1 MGVAIR
7 VPRCGTT
14 RAGDPVRGPGAAA
27 AFDAADPALLQAG
40 RQAFAGFRLQ
50 LVARTPSTQELALR
64 AARAGAVPGWCAVA
78 EEQTAGRGRQGRTW
92 SAPPRAAL
100 LVSMLVPAL
109 GIPGWPALAAGLAVI
124 EAIDA
129 SVGSR
134 RLELGVKWPNDVLA
148 GGAAGG
154 KLAGVLIET
163 AVTRPGADGL
173 VLGVGINVSV
183 SAFPRGVS
191 GASLHRLVDPD
202 PPPRREALLAALL
215 TTTARWWGEL
225 AAAGPAVVAAAWRE
239 RALGLD
245 GRVLAQT
252 PRGPVEGVAR
262 GLDGDGALLV
272 ETAHGLTRLLAGDV
286 HLLAGLGRDSP
297 V

>member
-1 MGVAIR
+1 VSGS
-7 VPRCGTT
+7 G
-14 RAGDPVRGPGAAA
+14 AA

-40 RQAFAGFRLQ
+40 GQAFAGFRLQ

-64 AARAGAVPGWCAVA
+64 AARAGAQPGWCAVA
-78 EEQTAGRGRQGRTW
+78 EEQTAGRGRQGRIW
-92 SAPPRAAL
+92 SAPPGAAL
-100 LVSMLVPAL
+100 LVSMLVPAA
-109 GIPGWPALAAGLAVI
+109 GVPGWPALAAGLAVI
-124 EAIDA
+124 EAIDM

-134 RLELGVKWPNDVLA
+134 RLGLGLKWPNDVLA
-148 GGAAGG
+148 GGKAGG

-163 AVTRPGADGL
+163 AATRQGAAAL

-183 SAFPRGVS
+183 GGFPEGVA
-191 GASLHRLVDPD
+191 GASLHRLVHPD

-215 TTTARWWGEL
+215 TTTAWWWGEL
-225 AAAGPAVVAAAWRE
+225 ASAGPAAVAAAWRE

-245 GRVLAQT
+245 GPLVAET
-252 PRGPVEGVAR
+252 PQGRVEGVAR

-286 HLLAGLGRDSP
+286 HLLAGAGRESP
-297 V
+297 G